1 MTKQR
6 AAWWEDCAAPSTHNL
21 PTIIEPRCNIELKAR
36 PRDPARS
43 LEVCETLGAEDR
55 GVLVQRDT
63 YFEVPR
69 GRLKL
74 REELDG
80 TPHLISYTRPDEPA
94 GRESHYRIVK
104 VPQAEELIAA
114 LSATL
119 GIRVVVSKRR
129 RLFIWQSVRI
139 HLDEVEGLG
148 SFVEFEAV
156 ATPGSDLSVEIKRV
170 EYLRDRFELEDADL
184 IGTGYADLLLAS
196 R

>member
-1 MTKQR
+1 
-6 AAWWEDCAAPSTHNL
+6 
-21 PTIIEPRCNIELKAR
+21 
-36 PRDPARS
+36 
-43 LEVCETLGAEDR
+43 LGAEDR